1 MWTKPQGYAEIISP
15 TEGIANLDHIR
26 KEQIQAGI
34 HKLDTC
40 TCFHCGGVFH
50 VSARMR
56 PEDIG
61 GMCPTCW
68 HPICPKC
75 LDKPCTPWEA
85 QMDALENAIE
95 RRRVVDGYYG

>member
-1 MWTKPQGYAEIISP
+1 MWLKPQGYTEIISP
-15 TEGIANLDHIR
+15 TTCTVNLDKLRRESIVPGIA
-26 KEQIQAGI
+26 KF
-34 HKLDTC
+34 DTC
-40 TCFHCGGVFH
+40 TCFHCNSVFH

-75 LDKPCTPWEA
+75 LDKPCTPWEK
-85 QMDALENAIE
+85 QLDQIENAIE
-95 RRRVVDGYYG
+95 RRRAVEGYL

>member
-1 MWTKPQGYAEIISP
+1 MWTKPQGYAEIITP
-15 TEGIANLDHIR
+15 IEDVLNLDHIR
-26 KEQIQAGI
+26 REKIVPGVA
-34 HKLDTC
+34 KFDTC

-75 LDKPCTPWEA
+75 LDKPCKPWER
-85 QMDALENAIE
+85 QMDDLENQLQKKRLVME
-95 RRRVVDGYYG
+95 WF